1 MSDTNNI
8 SSTSFLWE
16 YTLDREELENQLE
29 RQIHSDEW
37 YDIKDK
43 LDSAIVEILSTL

>member
-1 MSDTNNI
+1 MSDTNI
-8 SSTSFLWE
+8 STSNFLWE
-16 YTLDREELENQLE
+16 YTIDREELENQLE

-43 LDSAIVEILSTL
+43 LDSAIAEILSAL